1 MNLMRL
7 RSYLL
12 FNGLF
17 AYTCFIEQQALH
29 NVMEQEKQ

>member
-7 RSYLL
+7 SNLL
-12 FNGLF
+12 FHGLF